1 MIVYS
6 QMEKAGTRFMLI
18 FSAPLFLASLLV
30 GIATDTGFGFFLA
43 GLGIP
48 LAWSYAYSKSLN
60 WFATLV
66 PARPGWQFLVGATSI
81 QLAVIALLFWAVA

>member
-18 FSAPLFLASLLV
+18 FSVPLFLASLLV
-30 GIATDTGFGFFLA
+30 GLATGTGFGFFLA

-48 LAWSYAYSKSLN
+48 LAWTYAYSKSLN
-60 WFATLV
+60 WFATLA
-66 PARPGWQFLVGATSI
+66 PARPGWQFLAGATLL
-81 QLAVIALLFWAVA
+81 QLAVVVVLVSAVA